1 VRSLY
6 EEPEQ
11 QGVEV
16 DWPALEVIDAFR
28 IYRSGP
34 VETVALRGLDLRV
47 ERGEMVAVLG
57 PSGCG
62 KSTLLLLAAG
72 MDSPSAGEVR
82 VRGRS
87 LTRLTDTELASVR
100 AREIAIVFQSDNLW
114 PVLSAEENVTTS
126 LRLAGRDEPRAA
138 AVEALAKFGLGERRS
153 HRGSALSGG
162 EQQRVAIAAAAARRA
177 PLVLADEPTAEL
189 DEANERVVLDAL
201 RALREDYGSS
211 VLVVTHSD
219 RVAAAADRVIEM
231 RDGRAL
237 T

>member
-1 VRSLY
+1 MAVRSLY

-162 EQQRVAIAAAAARRA
+162 EQQRVA
-177 PLVLADEPTAEL
+177 
-189 DEANERVVLDAL
+189 
-201 RALREDYGSS
+201 
-211 VLVVTHSD
+211 
-219 RVAAAADRVIEM
+219 
-231 RDGRAL
+231 
-237 T
+237 